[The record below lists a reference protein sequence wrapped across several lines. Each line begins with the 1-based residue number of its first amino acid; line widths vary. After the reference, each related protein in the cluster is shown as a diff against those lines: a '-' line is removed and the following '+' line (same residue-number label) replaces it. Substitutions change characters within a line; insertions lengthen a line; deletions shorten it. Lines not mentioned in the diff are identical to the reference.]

1 MPVCQNGHDQP
12 EFAKFCGTCGSPVS
26 ATLVLQPDDVDS
38 EQSDSGTTTP
48 IALDLM
54 QDENDVAADKN
65 ILDYAIDASEA
76 DESEVDDTDDTA
88 ADDTDVAELLRR
100 KSDAQVLSTILRL
113 NDDADD
119 TDDTDSTALD
129 LTDDA
134 DQTQIAPSM
143 FGTTVNA
150 SAMQLLH
157 DWAEEMNELDDPY
170 VSGLTNAVARRDDL
184 SVWASLDPLELLPV
198 SKSNSWGR
206 LGQISNIISALRNI
220 LVFVPVLLT
229 WYAIGKALDA
239 FGTFTQKYAEL
250 KPGVPVSFSVIGFW
264 QNPNGFAANNLP
276 GESAA
281 QNLLSKSL
289 EIGRVAT
296 LDALIIFVI
305 ILLTAISGVLTW
317 FAENRGDIALEI
329 ADRERVEVGL
339 AIASSLHGKR
349 QANPESISEALAEA
363 LNDLTQAAR
372 DVNEAASRLEQAS
385 TGVESLTPRIEI
397 LNTHTEQLVS
407 QTATSVSKAVND
419 LVASV
424 QNLNTSV
431 GGNVTALFTEA
442 ASTLEEV
449 SKQLARTSNSAEYG
463 IKQLRDDLD
472 AIHKQL
478 QSLTKGGRP

>member
-12 EFAKFCGTCGSPVS
+12 DFAKFCGTCGSSVS
-26 ATLVLQPDDVDS
+26 ATLILEPDQVDS
-38 EQSDSGTTTP
+38 GLSDPGTTTP
-48 IALDLM
+48 IDLDLM
-54 QDENDVAADKN
+54 QDENDVAAEKN
-65 ILDYAIDASEA
+65 DLDDAIDE
-76 DESEVDDTDDTA
+76 DVDTDDSAVELDAT
-88 ADDTDVAELLRR
+88 DDT
-100 KSDAQVLSTILRL
+100 
-113 NDDADD
+113 DD

-134 DQTQIAPSM
+134 DQTQIVPSM

-157 DWAEEMNELDDPY
+157 DWAEETDELDDPY
-170 VSGLTNAVARRDDL
+170 VKGLTTAVARRDDL

-198 SKSNSWGR
+198 SKSKSWSR
-206 LGQISNIISALRNI
+206 LGQISNVISAIRNI

-229 WYAIGKALDA
+229 WLAIGRAINAFGKFTKSYAKKNLGTTKNLSFIEFWQDPDGYLEGWWRQNGNGNTLLSKFWRIGDVAALDA
-239 FGTFTQKYAEL
+239 Y
-250 KPGVPVSFSVIGFW
+250 
-264 QNPNGFAANNLP
+264 
-276 GESAA
+276 
-281 QNLLSKSL
+281 
-289 EIGRVAT
+289 
-296 LDALIIFVI
+296 IILVI
-305 ILLTAISGVLTW
+305 IVLTAISGAVTW
-317 FAENRGDIALEI
+317 FAENRGDIALEK
-329 ADRERVEVGL
+329 ADRKRVEVGL

-372 DVNEAASRLEQAS
+372 DVNETASRLEQAS
-385 TGVESLTPRIEI
+385 LGVESLTPRIEI

-419 LVASV
+419 LVVSV
-424 QNLNTSV
+424 QNLNSSV
-431 GGNVTALFTEA
+431 GGNVTSLFSEA

-478 QSLTKGGRP
+478 QSLTKGGRL